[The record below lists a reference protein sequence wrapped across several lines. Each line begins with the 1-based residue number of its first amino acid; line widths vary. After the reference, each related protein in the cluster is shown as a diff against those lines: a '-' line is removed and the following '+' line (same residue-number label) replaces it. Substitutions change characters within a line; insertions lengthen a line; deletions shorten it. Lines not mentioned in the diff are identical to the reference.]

1 MSFDRTRALLGLP
14 VAALLACS
22 GDESVGSSGT
32 YTSAST
38 TSAST
43 TTDSTA
49 SSSSSSSS
57 SSGASET
64 DTSTGSTSTSST
76 TGVVDPLLVDCGDP
90 PKGAEG
96 ANYQHTPSASG
107 GVPGYTWSASGL
119 ADGLSINEF
128 TGVISGT
135 PTVAGLYTFE
145 LSVTDTKGTMAMTTC
160 PSIEVAAGLSID
172 LGGIDAPCIS
182 GDGSLLDYVKGG
194 DGSAIACSAPGG
206 TGNGKLPA
214 GLGVDAD
221 TCKIVGSMEETRYG
235 TWVWMVRAVQNG
247 AEAWVPYCA
256 TQSQQAPKAY
266 KIAGTHSGGK
276 DQLAP
281 AVGSFKDGAALLFDG
296 DGEPKFEVTTTCG
309 NTCFYSFYYS
319 VSASP
324 FGGGECLA
332 DKDGCFGLC
341 PLVPD
346 MNEPDGDTQT
356 KCTLLPEMGLP
367 KEGFRHEMWAKGAPA
382 ADAYKGRPWVLQ
394 YSIDYCISTSDT
406 ACVGKDNILKNGGG
420 SNLEFAVIMQPS
432 G

>member
-43 TTDSTA
+43 TTDGTA

-135 PTVAGLYTFE
+135 PTVAGLYTHPQI
-145 LSVTDTKGTMAMTTC
+145 LWLICPILLYWIGRVLMMAGRGDLDDD
-160 PSIEVAAGLSID
+160 PIVFAIRDRNSWAAAAFSG
-172 LGGIDAPCIS
+172 ACI
-182 GDGSLLDYVKGG
+182 L
-194 DGSAIACSAPGG
+194 
-206 TGNGKLPA
+206 
-214 GLGVDAD
+214 
-221 TCKIVGSMEETRYG
+221 
-235 TWVWMVRAVQNG
+235 
-247 AEAWVPYCA
+247 
-256 TQSQQAPKAY
+256 
-266 KIAGTHSGGK
+266 
-276 DQLAP
+276 
-281 AVGSFKDGAALLFDG
+281 AAL
-296 DGEPKFEVTTTCG
+296 
-309 NTCFYSFYYS
+309 
-319 VSASP
+319 
-324 FGGGECLA
+324 
-332 DKDGCFGLC
+332 
-341 PLVPD
+341 
-346 MNEPDGDTQT
+346 
-356 KCTLLPEMGLP
+356 
-367 KEGFRHEMWAKGAPA
+367 
-382 ADAYKGRPWVLQ
+382 
-394 YSIDYCISTSDT
+394 
-406 ACVGKDNILKNGGG
+406 
-420 SNLEFAVIMQPS
+420 
-432 G
+432 